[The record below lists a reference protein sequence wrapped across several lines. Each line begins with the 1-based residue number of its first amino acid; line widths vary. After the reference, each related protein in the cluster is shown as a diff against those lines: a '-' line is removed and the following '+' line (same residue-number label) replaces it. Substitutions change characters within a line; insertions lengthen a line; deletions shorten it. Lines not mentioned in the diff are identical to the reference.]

1 MKAHFARTVGMV
13 LLASLA
19 LTSCGGGD
27 TATVKRVIDGDTIEV
42 EYQGKDAT
50 VRLLNIDTPETKHP
64 NQVVECLGPE
74 ASQFLTDMLPEGTP
88 VTLEFDQEKTDKYDR
103 LLAGVFT
110 EDGTFVNE
118 AIAREGLGNAIKIA
132 PNEKFYPQILK
143 AQEEAEAQNRG
154 LFELGNDC
162 SIHSAVL
169 TVVDAIENPASPE
182 ALIEAFEVAEELLNN
197 INNPA
202 EFTDT
207 DYVANLVAS
216 AGFIKLKN
224 LLSDTIEKHRET
236 YNSSLEE
243 VAAKKAEEER
253 KAEAEA
259 ERKAEEERQA
269 AEAAE
274 AQRVEAERL
283 AAEQAEA
290 ERVAAEQ
297 AAAAQAEA
305 DRLAA
310 EQAVEAERQRQAQVN
325 QPDPAP
331 NPAPDLNQQAP
342 APDSAPAPDTN
353 PYPGYTGPRCYAPGG
368 KSWTPCPNH

>member
-162 SIHSAVL
+162 SIQSTVL

-197 INNPA
+197 INNPV

-253 KAEAEA
+253 KAEAE
-259 ERKAEEERQA
+259 RKAEEERQA

-283 AAEQAEA
+283 AAEQAEV

-310 EQAVEAERQRQAQVN
+310 EQAAEAERQRQAQVN